1 MENTEKI
8 GLYIPACHATRLLAL
23 ARKSAEAEAEGRWEE
38 AGKKA
43 EELGWSLRAVLSDVA
58 LAREAF

>member
-1 MENTEKI
+1 MEKL
-8 GLYIPACHATRLLAL
+8 GLYIPACHAARLLSL

-38 AGKKA
+38 AGKAAK
-43 EELGWSLRAVLSDVA
+43 ELGWSLRAVLSDLA